1 MDWSRIDIFIYSVG
15 NFGTFS
21 TRFITRDNVGQAG
34 FNQAVGVSTRGY
46 GMLMTGE
53 GRLVR
58 GACRNI
64 CGSHFV
70 DMLVM
75 LV

>member
-1 MDWSRIDIFIYSVG
+1 MDWSRIDIFIYSIG
-15 NFGTFS
+15 NFGTFN

-34 FNQAVGVSTRGY
+34 FNQAGGVSTRGY
-46 GMLMTGE
+46 GMLVTGE
-53 GRLVR
+53 VRLVR

-64 CGSHFV
+64 GGSHFV